1 MVNGHHWW
9 SKFPSAKQ
17 AMIRVLFKKMLDE
30 KAFRERRRITLSEV
44 VEQTGISRTT
54 LTRISNL
61 PGYNVNTEAINAL
74 CKYLE
79 CGPCELLTYVPDDE

>member
-1 MVNGHHWW
+1 
-9 SKFPSAKQ
+9 
-17 AMIRVLFKKMLDE
+17 MIRVLFKKMLDE

-54 LTRISNL
+54 LTRIANV

-74 CKYLE
+74 CKYFE
-79 CGPCELLTYVPDDE
+79 CGPCELLLYVPDEE